1 MPDRSAKLLL
11 AVLAVA
17 TMFVGNLMALRQ
29 KHIYR
34 LMAYSSIAH
43 AGYMLIG
50 LAVGDV
56 LPVGGRDALLFY
68 LADVRADDDRRV
80 RPFEC
85 GWE

>member
-1 MPDRSAKLLL
+1 
-11 AVLAVA
+11 
-17 TMFVGNLMALRQ
+17 MALRQ

-56 LPVGGRDALLFY
+56 LPVGGREALLFY
-68 LADVRADDDRRV
+68 LAAYGLMTIGVFACLVGSRAAGNWRDGSAAETRCR
-80 RPFEC
+80 
-85 GWE
+85 